1 MVGGDGFVLAIRAA
15 HVVGTGKH
23 HALDALLARRFLQ
36 VAGTQD
42 SGLQDRAKRAFDRD
56 AAQVNDGVDA
66 SHPRVNCRCIRQV
79 GQVGQV
85 GQVDFLAWSGLTKK
99 LDIRHPTAAERN
111 NWP

>member
-1 MVGGDGFVLAIRAA
+1 MVGGDGFVLAIKAA

-79 GQVGQV
+79 GQV
-85 GQVDFLAWSGLTKK
+85 DFLAWSGLTKK

>member
-1 MVGGDGFVLAIRAA
+1 MVGGDGFVLAIKAA

-36 VAGTQD
+36 VLGTQD

-66 SHPRVNCRCIRQV
+66 SHPRVNCHCIR
-79 GQVGQV
+79 QV
-85 GQVDFLAWSGLTKK
+85 GQVDFLAWGGLTKK